1 MQRPD
6 CNRSGHEW
14 KVKVAYSVDK
24 GSLAVNKRKTEGKG
38 SILGGFLGG
47 RDLIW
52 EEIMKEGRKR
62 R

>member
-1 MQRPD
+1 M
-6 CNRSGHEW
+6 
-14 KVKVAYSVDK
+14 DK
-24 GSLAVNKRKTEGKG
+24 GSLAVNKRKTKGKG

-52 EEIMKEGRKR
+52 EEIMEEGRKR